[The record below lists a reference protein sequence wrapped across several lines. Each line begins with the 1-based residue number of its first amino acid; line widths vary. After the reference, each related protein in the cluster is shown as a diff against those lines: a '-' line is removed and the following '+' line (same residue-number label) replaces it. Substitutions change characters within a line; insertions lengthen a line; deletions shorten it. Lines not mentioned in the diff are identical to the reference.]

1 MNAANGRGRGG
12 FLIAWRTQDR
22 SGFTRADA
30 LVVLAIL
37 AVLTVLAVVPSQLVR
52 DRSRLERCRAN
63 LQQVGRAV
71 LLYAD
76 ENQTRLPAPAP
87 GLPGDFWWWY
97 KEQVKHYAGLKG
109 ASSRQDVLF
118 ACPVDRG
125 YSDARPFHS
134 SARFDYGSYVFN
146 GVTLEGMPNIAGW
159 KTTAVNL
166 PQRTLLVMEWT
177 AHAPL
182 SWHRSRTGRANA
194 PFYSDAQ
201 SVATFTD
208 GHVAWLP
215 IYYDGYNAAYTRD
228 PIPGYD
234 YKYSGQ

>member
-1 MNAANGRGRGG
+1 
-12 FLIAWRTQDR
+12 
-22 SGFTRADA
+22 
-30 LVVLAIL
+30 
-37 AVLTVLAVVPSQLVR
+37 
-52 DRSRLERCRAN
+52 
-63 LQQVGRAV
+63 
-71 LLYAD
+71 
-76 ENQTRLPAPAP
+76 
-87 GLPGDFWWWY
+87 
-97 KEQVKHYAGLKG
+97 
-109 ASSRQDVLF
+109 
-118 ACPVDRG
+118 
-125 YSDARPFHS
+125 
-134 SARFDYGSYVFN
+134 
-146 GVTLEGMPNIAGW
+146 MPNIAGW